1 MLDVAAATDTISVG
15 QTDTIS
21 VGQEVASLRE
31 RLVVSP
37 APGRFT
43 CLSPDEFHAEGEW
56 VEPGTLLGEVV
67 AQGRRVPVRSPWRG
81 WVMGMLALDN
91 QPVKQGEALFWIRGC

>member
-1 MLDVAAATDTISVG
+1 MLDSATV
-15 QTDTIS
+15 TDTIS

-37 APGRFT
+37 ASGRFSSLPT
-43 CLSPDEFHAEGEW
+43 EEFHAEGEW
-56 VEPGTLLGEVV
+56 VEPGTKLGEIVS
-67 AQGRRVPVRSPWRG
+67 QGNRIPVRSPWRG

-91 QPVKQGEALFWIRGC
+91 QPVKRGEALFWIRGC